1 MRIGV
6 WLLRDNSLVNR
17 HGLTRAVVTFI
28 AGAEL
33 LIGV

>member
-17 HGLTRAVVTFI
+17 HGLTRVVTFI